1 MGNFTS
7 QKVYQQITQKQNA
20 QKKGV
25 ASAGGELGSDKPM
38 TLAEHDKAVHGGHYN
53 GGRCKFRQQ
62 LAAMGKLPP
71 NSGSGNGN
79 DGTSSQPTGTSSG
92 NSTKPTNE
100 NPSADTGKSDGG
112 QKSPVVQED
121 GELKRKFGQVSTTSQ
136 EAMNN
141 VNEIQRLYSRAKTSG
156 VKEKLSQIYQNIKKV
171 LGGISDS
178 ASNID
183 SSFSPTS
190 HDDVDKWEEGA
201 ISKLDEQE
209 LPIDEFKKKVAEI
222 QDIANKHHSRISE
235 EEDWQDEL
243 ANVYPSDSKELEE
256 WSDKKSDEFFES
268 FKNGKIDNDTYN
280 RRLKEINEKYSEH
293 EERLSKERSEETSE
307 ENVESEE
314 ETSSNPNNNE
324 ESQED
329 KRRLEVQMRLAGEGN
344 ESSPQPKEMS
354 EGRKSLRESLNQHLG
369 SKIDDGSATEKDEE
383 HLDFLEAHRNAD
395 EALSKGKITA
405 EEHAK
410 RKKEINDDF
419 ARRQYASKFGVEY
432 KPYEPKQKTSGNSD
446 ASSSVNNNTPSLS
459 EQRDSLQ
466 KSLKT
471 MQFLF
476 GKKSILGNYLTGKY
490 ENQIGELNKKIKDVE
505 SGKKQ
510 ISEEAKKVISNP
522 DGKKNSGLRTIH
534 GEVKHGGNSEIQKL
548 IEQMEDEYANAKN
561 SGEKMRIMNRY
572 EMLKKK
578 YEPQTSTQSK
588 KDDSPIV
595 KKDAVEDAISN
606 MSENESYNK
615 YQELLFKSAQGE
627 ESLSDD
633 EKRMRDMLYKKY
645 GIGESKK

>member
-79 DGTSSQPTGTSSG
+79 AGTSAQPTGTNSG
-92 NSTKPTNE
+92 NSIKPTNE

-293 EERLSKERSEETSE
+293 EERLSKERSEKTSE

-314 ETSSNPNNNE
+314 ETSSNPKNNE

-329 KRRLEVQMRLAGEGN
+329 KRRLDVQMRLAGEGN

-395 EALSKGKITA
+395 EALSNGKITA

-419 ARRQYASKFGVEY
+419 ARRQYARKFGVEY
-432 KPYEPKQKTSGNSD
+432 KPYEPKNKNKSGKVSSEKRSALQNAIKGFKIFMFKKDQEEYLAQKAKREN
-446 ASSSVNNNTPSLS
+446 
-459 EQRDSLQ
+459 E
-466 KSLKT
+466 LKN
-471 MQFLF
+471 M
-476 GKKSILGNYLTGKY
+476 SHVTG
-490 ENQIGELNKKIKDVE
+490 QPLKIKSNTSTV
-505 SGKKQ
+505 STNSSKQ
-510 ISEEAKKVISNP
+510 N
-522 DGKKNSGLRTIH
+522 NGLRTIH

-615 YQELLFKSAQGE
+615 YQELLFKSSKEE

-633 EKRMRDMLYKKY
+633 EKRMLDLLYKKH
-645 GIGESKK
+645 GIGK

>member
-25 ASAGGELGSDKPM
+25 ASAGGELGSNKPM

-92 NSTKPTNE
+92 NSIKPTNE

-178 ASNID
+178 SSNID
-183 SSFSPTS
+183 SSFNPTS

-314 ETSSNPNNNE
+314 ETSSNPKNNE

-329 KRRLEVQMRLAGEGN
+329 KRRLDVQMRLAGEGN

-354 EGRKSLRESLNQHLG
+354 EGRKSLRESLNQNLG

-419 ARRQYASKFGVEY
+419 ARRQYARKFGVEY
-432 KPYEPKQKTSGNSD
+432 KPYEPKNKNKSGKVSSEKRSALQNAIKGFKIFMFKKDQEEYLAQKAKREN
-446 ASSSVNNNTPSLS
+446 
-459 EQRDSLQ
+459 E
-466 KSLKT
+466 LKN
-471 MQFLF
+471 M
-476 GKKSILGNYLTGKY
+476 SHVTG
-490 ENQIGELNKKIKDVE
+490 QPLKIKSNTSTV
-505 SGKKQ
+505 STNPPKQ
-510 ISEEAKKVISNP
+510 N
-522 DGKKNSGLRTIH
+522 NGLRTIH

-561 SGEKMRIMNRY
+561 SGEKMRIINRY

-595 KKDAVEDAISN
+595 KKDAVEEAISN

-615 YQELLFKSAQGE
+615 YQELLFKSSKEE

-633 EKRMRDMLYKKY
+633 EKRMLDLLYKKH
-645 GIGESKK
+645 GIGK